1 MTIKTTKI
9 KIGESYPRNGN
20 VSNPTPRFM
29 WQVWVDGKIEGDFY
43 SAKGAR
49 EFVTALRD
57 GSL

>member
-20 VSNPTPRFM
+20 VNNPTPRFM
-29 WQVWVDGKIEGDFY
+29 WQVWVDSKIEGDFY
-43 SAKGAR
+43 SAKSAR
-49 EFVTALRD
+49 EFARSLCD